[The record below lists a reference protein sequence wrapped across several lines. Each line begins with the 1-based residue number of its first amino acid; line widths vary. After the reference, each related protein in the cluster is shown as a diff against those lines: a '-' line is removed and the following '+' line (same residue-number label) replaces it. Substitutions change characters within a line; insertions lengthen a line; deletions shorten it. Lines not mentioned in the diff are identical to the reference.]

1 MTAVELARDEAS
13 RLRAAIAAHRADA
26 CDSGDP
32 LTARDLE
39 LWLALKER

>member
-1 MTAVELARDEAS
+1 MTDVELARAEAS
-13 RLRAAIAAHRADA
+13 RLRAAIEAHRADA

-39 LWLALKER
+39 LWLTIKEK